1 MEFLTACTTGC
12 GTLSA
17 ALPGDSSTRSEFI
30 INNTSRTADIPVW
43 ERLCLT
49 IEEAS
54 AYSLIGENRLRAI
67 IENNQHADF
76 ILHVGSRTRIKR
88 KEFETYVSGLVSI

>member
-1 MEFLTACTTGC
+1 MLLGFFIPHDKCDVVSYPRCQPEVAVHLK
-12 GTLSA
+12 
-17 ALPGDSSTRSEFI
+17 EII
-30 INNTSRTADIPVW
+30 INSTASIPVW

-54 AYSLIGENRLRAI
+54 AYSLIGENRLRQI

-76 ILHVGSRTRIKR
+76 ILQIGNRTRIKR
-88 KEFETYVSGLVSI
+88 KEFETYVSGLVSV

>member
-1 MEFLTACTTGC
+1 MYRTC
-12 GTLSA
+12 GTISA
-17 ALPGDSSTRSEFI
+17 ALPGDSSTKEDII
-30 INNTSRTADIPVW
+30 INSTNRTADVPVW

-76 ILHVGSRTRIKR
+76 ILQVGNRTRIKR
-88 KEFETYVSGLVSI
+88 KEFEAYVSGLVSI